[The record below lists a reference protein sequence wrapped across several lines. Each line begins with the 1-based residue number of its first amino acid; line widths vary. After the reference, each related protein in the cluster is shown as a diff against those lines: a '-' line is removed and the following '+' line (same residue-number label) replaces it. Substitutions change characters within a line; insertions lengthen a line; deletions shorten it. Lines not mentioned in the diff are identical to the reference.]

1 MIPFSMACA
10 TSRCQAVSRLDFCSA
25 PPWAATMILRCS
37 GRAGIGIFFLAQIVA
52 RTCLA
57 ASQAACRRGVQRTML
72 SRLPLRRLVS
82 TPSGVSF
89 ASVRVTVSIPRR
101 RHR

>member
-1 MIPFSMACA
+1 
-10 TSRCQAVSRLDFCSA
+10 
-25 PPWAATMILRCS
+25 MILRCS
-37 GRAGIGIFFLAQIVA
+37 AEIGTGIFFFAHISV
-52 RTCLA
+52 RSCLA
-57 ASQAACRRGVQRTML
+57 ASQAARRRGVQRTML

-89 ASVRVTVSIPRR
+89 ASVRVTVSMPRR